1 MVEACRDFSS
11 DNITP
16 VAPEIMAAIQAANTG
31 SAHSYGDDE
40 WTRRLT
46 AVAEEVFGCAL
57 SVYPVATGT
66 AANALALAA
75 LIPPHGAVYCHETAH
90 IQTDECG
97 APEFFTGAKL
107 IGFPGQAG
115 RLTVGA
121 MAEAFARTMERGVHQ
136 SKPAAISLSQA
147 TEWGTVYTPEA
158 VATLAAF
165 AHERGMGVHM
175 DGARFA
181 NAVAHLG
188 CTPAAVTW
196 QAGVDVLSLGATKNG
211 CLAAEAVVIFNSDV
225 AAQLE
230 YRRKRAGQLF
240 SKMRFASAQMAAYLD
255 DGLWLRYAANA
266 NRMAARLAAGL
277 AGIEGVRLV
286 EAVDANELFVA
297 LPQALAVALQARGY
311 GFYHWPAD
319 GERPGEVVIR
329 LVTAW
334 STTAADVDGLIEALV
349 LVNKN

>member
-1 MVEACRDFSS
+1 
-11 DNITP
+11 
-16 VAPEIMAAIQAANTG
+16 
-31 SAHSYGDDE
+31 
-40 WTRRLT
+40 
-46 AVAEEVFGCAL
+46 
-57 SVYPVATGT
+57 
-66 AANALALAA
+66 
-75 LIPPHGAVYCHETAH
+75 
-90 IQTDECG
+90 
-97 APEFFTGAKL
+97 
-107 IGFPGQAG
+107 
-115 RLTVGA
+115 
-121 MAEAFARTMERGVHQ
+121 
-136 SKPAAISLSQA
+136 
-147 TEWGTVYTPEA
+147 
-158 VATLAAF
+158 
-165 AHERGMGVHM
+165 M